1 VEYQIDSSHARNA
14 KLNFHRLVFEAP
26 MGLTGLMDQTLTSA
40 HPLTRP
46 AAGPVELR
54 ISEAPVA
61 YPDAVA
67 FMENRIAAI
76 RAGTAPECVW
86 FLEHPP
92 LYTAGTSAKT
102 SGLLAPNRFPVFAAG
117 RGGEYTYHGPGQRV
131 AYVMLDL
138 NRPSWSGGGTDV
150 RRFVHNLEEWL
161 IRTLARLGVTGERR
175 DGRIGIWVTRGTRED
190 KVAALGIRVRHWI
203 TFHGI
208 ALNVAPNLEHFSG
221 IVPCGISAHG
231 VTSLRDLG
239 RAATMSDVDAA
250 LQAAFADVFGVALAP
265 ARSAG

>member
-1 VEYQIDSSHARNA
+1 
-14 KLNFHRLVFEAP
+14 
-26 MGLTGLMDQTLTSA
+26 MDQPFPSSA
-40 HPLTRP
+40 PPSPPATRP
-46 AAGPVELR
+46 ANGPVELR
-54 ISEAPVA
+54 ISEAPVP
-61 YPDAVA
+61 YPEAVA
-67 FMENRIAAI
+67 FMEERIAGI
-76 RAGTAPECVW
+76 RAGTASECVW

-102 SGLLAPNRFPVFAAG
+102 SDLLAPHRFPVFAAG

-138 NRPSWSGGGTDV
+138 SRADWCGGGTDV
-150 RRFVHNLEEWL
+150 RRFVHNLEAWL

-175 DGRIGIWVTRGTRED
+175 AGRIGIWVDRGDRED
-190 KVAALGIRVRHWI
+190 KIAALGIRVRHWI

-208 ALNVAPNLEHFSG
+208 ALNVAPTLEHFSG

-239 RAATMSDVDAA
+239 KTATMAEADTALRAAFTE
-250 LQAAFADVFGVALAP
+250 VFGVELAP
-265 ARSAG
+265 ARNAG

>member
-1 VEYQIDSSHARNA
+1 
-14 KLNFHRLVFEAP
+14 
-26 MGLTGLMDQTLTSA
+26 M
-40 HPLTRP
+40 
-46 AAGPVELR
+46 ELR
-54 ISEAPVA
+54 VSEAPVA

-67 FMENRIAAI
+67 FMEERIAAI
-76 RAGTAPECVW
+76 RAGAAPECVW

-102 SGLLAPNRFPVFAAG
+102 ADLLAPNRFPVYATG

-131 AYVMLDL
+131 VYVMLDL
-138 NRPSWSGGGTDV
+138 GRPNWSGGGTDV

-161 IRTLARLGVTGERR
+161 IRTLEKLGVTGERR
-175 DGRIGIWVTRGTRED
+175 EGRIGIWVKRGVRED
-190 KVAALGIRVRHWI
+190 KIAALGIRVRHWI

-208 ALNVAPNLEHFSG
+208 ALNVAPTLEHFSG

-239 RAATMSDVDAA
+239 RPTSMADADIA
-250 LQAAFADVFGVALAP
+250 LRAAFTEVFGVDL
-265 ARSAG
+265 

>member
-1 VEYQIDSSHARNA
+1 
-14 KLNFHRLVFEAP
+14 
-26 MGLTGLMDQTLTSA
+26 MGVTGLMDQPFPSSA
-40 HPLTRP
+40 PAVRP
-46 AAGPVELR
+46 APGPVELR
-54 ISEAPVA
+54 VSEAPVA

-67 FMENRIAAI
+67 FMEERIAAI

-92 LYTAGTSAKT
+92 LYTAGTSAKAAD
-102 SGLLAPNRFPVFAAG
+102 LLAPNRFPVYATG

-131 AYVMLDL
+131 VYVMLDL
-138 NRPSWSGGGTDV
+138 SRPNWSGGGTDV

-161 IRTLARLGVTGERR
+161 IRALEKLGVAGERR
-175 DGRIGIWVTRGTRED
+175 EGRIGIWVRRGLGED

-208 ALNVAPNLEHFSG
+208 ALNVAPSLEHFSG

-239 RAATMSDVDAA
+239 RPASMADADIA
-250 LQAAFADVFGVALAP
+250 LRAAFTEVFGVDL
-265 ARSAG
+265 

>member
-1 VEYQIDSSHARNA
+1 
-14 KLNFHRLVFEAP
+14 
-26 MGLTGLMDQTLTSA
+26 MDQ
-40 HPLTRP
+40 PLPSSPALARP
-46 AAGPVELR
+46 FLGPVELR
-54 ISEAPVA
+54 ISDAPVT

-67 FMENRIAAI
+67 FMEERIAAI
-76 RAGTAPECVW
+76 RTGTAAECVW

-92 LYTAGTSAKT
+92 LYTAGTSAKAAD
-102 SGLLAPNRFPVFAAG
+102 LLAPNRFPVFATG

-131 AYVMLDL
+131 VYVMLDL
-138 NRPSWSGGGTDV
+138 NRPNWSGGGTDV

-175 DGRIGIWVTRGTRED
+175 EGRIGIWVNRGIRED

-203 TFHGI
+203 TFHGM

-221 IVPCGISAHG
+221 IVPCGISAYG

-239 RAATMSDVDAA
+239 RTTTMAEADAA
-250 LQAAFADVFGVALAP
+250 LRAAFTDVFGVDLTL

>member
-1 VEYQIDSSHARNA
+1 
-14 KLNFHRLVFEAP
+14 
-26 MGLTGLMDQTLTSA
+26 M
-40 HPLTRP
+40 
-46 AAGPVELR
+46 ELR
-54 ISEAPVA
+54 ISDAPVA

-67 FMENRIAAI
+67 FMEERIAAI
-76 RAGTAPECVW
+76 RAGTASECVW
-86 FLEHPP
+86 FLEHPS

-102 SGLLAPNRFPVFAAG
+102 ADLLAPNRFPVFPTG

-131 AYVMLDL
+131 VYVMLDL
-138 NRPSWSGGGTDV
+138 NRPNWSGGGTDV

-175 DGRIGIWVTRGTRED
+175 EGRIGIWVNRGIRED

-221 IVPCGISAHG
+221 IVPCGISAYG

-239 RAATMSDVDAA
+239 RTTTMAEADAA
-250 LQAAFADVFGVALAP
+250 LRAAFTDVFGVDLTLA
-265 ARSAG
+265 RGAG